1 MNTMKKIISLLVI
14 NIALFSFKVNA
25 QSDTNDIIN
34 AFKQSN
40 ATAVSN
46 YFENLIDLTLP
57 GKSEIKDISKT
68 QATIALK
75 GFFDENAITGFEPAS
90 QRESGSIMY
99 IAGKMTGKAKPF
111 NVTLLL
117 KNKDGK
123 HFITSI
129 RIN

>member
-34 AFKQSN
+34 AFKQAN

-99 IAGKMTGKAKPF
+99 LPVK
-111 NVTLLL
+111 
-117 KNKDGK
+117 
-123 HFITSI
+123 
-129 RIN
+129 